1 MQERGFGRIS
11 FMTSASALFGNFGQA
26 SYAAA
31 KMGLAGLAMTA
42 AIEGARYG
50 IQTYTI
56 APLARTPMADRL
68 FGGARHSIRSR
79 GPDGAVPRVRVL
91 PPDARDL
98 LGRGAPV
105 RARRRRGNA
114 RPGHRRRAY
123 ARGRARISRRD
134 LRRKRS
140 RPAGE
145 RSSCGTRSSDT
156 AAESST
162 TGTHCDAEL
171 ASLRSWGRPSHSR
184 PQDPATCRPTS
195 ERHYD
200 CRADPGRPGRPQG
213 ERLTGKHPRSR
224 VADQWATTVSGPS
237 RPISGSGITTLVL
250 RRRPAPFIAYWAPAP
265 PSACLR
271 MFCS

>member
-1 MQERGFGRIS
+1 MALYLVSECCRPTHEIF
-11 FMTSASALFGNFGQA
+11 SAGGHRF
-26 SYAAA
+26 
-31 KMGLAGLAMTA
+31 
-42 AIEGARYG
+42 AR
-50 IQTYTI
+50 
-56 APLARTPMADRL
+56 
-68 FGGARHSIRSR
+68 
-79 GPDGAVPRVRVL
+79 GAVGVTRGQVTG
-91 PPDARDL
+91 DA
-98 LGRGAPV
+98 PT
-105 RARRRRGNA
+105 
-114 RPGHRRRAY
+114 
-123 ARGRARISRRD
+123 RGRARISRRD